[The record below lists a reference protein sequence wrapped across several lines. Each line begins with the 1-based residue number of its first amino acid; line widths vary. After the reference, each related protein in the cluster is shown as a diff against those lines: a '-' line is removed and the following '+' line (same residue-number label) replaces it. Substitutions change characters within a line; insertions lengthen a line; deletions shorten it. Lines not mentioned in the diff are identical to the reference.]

1 MRRSGIHP
9 SHMSEHDMR
18 RMNLSDDLDAEP
30 SEYCWGA
37 GLEPPSVRGASP
49 AQGGRYRGREATED
63 YPRPREVNLSRDPR
77 V

>member
-37 GLEPPSVRGASP
+37 GLEPPSVRGRHLHRAV
-49 AQGGRYRGREATED
+49 ATAD
-63 YPRPREVNLSRDPR
+63 ARRQRIIRDLAKST
-77 V
+77 